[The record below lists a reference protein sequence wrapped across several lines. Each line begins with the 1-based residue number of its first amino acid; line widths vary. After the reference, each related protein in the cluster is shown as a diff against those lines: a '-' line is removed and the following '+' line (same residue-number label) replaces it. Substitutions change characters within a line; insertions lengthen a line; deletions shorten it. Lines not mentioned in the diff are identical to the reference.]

1 MQPSTLTFRLG
12 APIHQQSK
20 CHFPVSQYGAREGR
34 FAPRSQ
40 FAKMHRVMR
49 RSVYVFFRHVF
60 ALFGV
65 TRKTFVS
72 QIELEIINNSQLC
85 APACKI

>member
-49 RSVYVFFRHVF
+49 RSVYVFFSSRFRTLRGDTKDICV
-60 ALFGV
+60 ANRIG
-65 TRKTFVS
+65 
-72 QIELEIINNSQLC
+72 NN
-85 APACKI
+85 K